1 MSLTNDIEIELM
13 KILTN
18 QRRLRAFFRSI
29 PSHHVPSIA
38 NNVDCIAK
46 EIEQE
51 EERKQREQKARAEKI
66 AEYRSLLAAEGI
78 KIDDLISS
86 NELDITSPTRTKR
99 DPRPAKYEYV
109 DVDGNKRQWTGQGR
123 QPVPIRTAI
132 ENGMTLEDFL
142 IK

>member
-51 EERKQREQKARAEKI
+51 EERKQREQKARAETVFM
-66 AEYRSLLAAEGI
+66 YGSC
-78 KIDDLISS
+78 
-86 NELDITSPTRTKR
+86 
-99 DPRPAKYEYV
+99 
-109 DVDGNKRQWTGQGR
+109 TGS
-123 QPVPIRTAI
+123 
-132 ENGMTLEDFL
+132 FL
-142 IK
+142 